1 MCVNV
6 TFLLRK
12 CHPNVTRRRCVMVFW
27 GESLGER
34 LVKLD
39 QVQLDFLNKPKG
51 KTKIMEIPDIRCG
64 SVRPQLW
71 AVVFRSHQID
81 KGATGHWRKR
91 SSWLACVVSPSYCK
105 DVSHW
110 KFLSLFGGKGYDI
123 YIYIYIYL
131 CMDTYLYTWSSNV
144 SCFHSKLTTISWFG
158 EKQPLKITS
167 LGYWRNH
174 QPSQMFYSSCPT
186 YVSVVRRNT
195 KIRFS
200 LGSSSLQQS
209 EAAKIPENGVF
220 KTPSELLFCMRCFL
234 SIFLKSF

>member
-1 MCVNV
+1 M
-6 TFLLRK
+6 
-12 CHPNVTRRRCVMVFW
+12 CVMVFW

-123 YIYIYIYL
+123 YIYIYIYVWIHI
-131 CMDTYLYTWSSNV
+131 YTPGAQMSLVFIRNWRRFHGLVRNNPSKSPAWGIGEII
-144 SCFHSKLTTISWFG
+144 SHPKCFIPVVQLMFQWFA
-158 EKQPLKITS
+158 EIRRS
-167 LGYWRNH
+167 D
-174 QPSQMFYSSCPT
+174 
-186 YVSVVRRNT
+186 SV
-195 KIRFS
+195 
-200 LGSSSLQQS
+200 
-209 EAAKIPENGVF
+209 
-220 KTPSELLFCMRCFL
+220 
-234 SIFLKSF
+234 